1 MAATPDE
8 QVDAA
13 WYASLGGYGVPVD
26 AATRLLTSIRER
38 HREPHRRYHTLDHVA
53 EVLRAVDALADLADH
68 PARVRLAACY
78 HDAVYDPRS
87 SGNEEASARLAV
99 DQLTEVGVPPDV
111 VDGVADLVRMTA
123 DHRTRRDPDA
133 EVLAD
138 ADLWILG
145 APPARYRRYTAD
157 VRAEYAHADDDAW
170 RTGRTAVLDS
180 FLARR
185 RLYATDRFHAELDAT
200 ARANL
205 ARERAT
211 LRPA

>member
-8 QVDAA
+8 PVDAA
-13 WYASLGGYGVPVD
+13 WYSSLGEYGVPVD
-26 AATRLLTSIRER
+26 AATRLLASIRDR
-38 HREPHRRYHTLDHVA
+38 HREPHRRYHTLEHLG
-53 EVLRAVDALADLADH
+53 EVLEAVDALADRADH

-87 SGNEEASARLAV
+87 SDNEEASARLAV
-99 DQLTEVGVPPDV
+99 EDLTAIGVPADV

-123 DHRTRRDPDA
+123 DHRTRRDRDA

-145 APPARYRRYTAD
+145 APPPRYRRYTAD
-157 VRAEYAHADDDAW
+157 VRAEYAHVDDEAW
-170 RTGRTAVLDS
+170 RAGRTAVLDS
-180 FLARR
+180 FLERP
-185 RLYATDRFHAELDAT
+185 RLYATDRFHAELDTA

-205 ARERAT
+205 ALERAT